1 MLLKCQKLLY
11 WWGVGVEHVFL
22 LKINLLKQ
30 NKVRLMKL
38 PSTVK
43 E

>member
-11 WWGVGVEHVFL
+11 WWGVEHVFL

>member
-11 WWGVGVEHVFL
+11 WWGVEHIFFL